1 MSVTISTTLELG
13 ITIGAALTVTSTG
26 GVIASGDSPAIF
38 GNTWGALENDGMLV
52 AGGLSTVYLAA
63 GGRVDNGSDG
73 TIMGGEAIN
82 ISGNGVV
89 TNTGTITGEFL
100 GIFLNSG
107 NIYNLNRGLIGG
119 GVALNSGTVVN
130 EGQISSAYE
139 ADISFRKGG
148 SVFNLGTGATLSG
161 LDNTGVYITGGGGL
175 VVNQGVIESAVLGAG
190 GVVDNTGYLG
200 SSTADYGLS
209 AKGATT
215 SVQNTGLI
223 IAASFA
229 SAAEFTNASAGIVSG
244 YNNGIVLGYG
254 GDVSNEGTILALG
267 GKAGAND
274 TYSSAPGLAG
284 IVISNGGVIVNAV
297 SALIDGRQQGISIT
311 GSLSAYVQNEGTI
324 IGDAGIENA
333 GVGYLYI
340 YDTGTITGLNGTAIN
355 LGDGT
360 ARIVIG
366 AGAQINGQVIAY
378 HAGDQVVFN
387 SSAGYQKLA
396 GLSTQFVNITKI
408 TNAGADIAF
417 SAATALSPG
426 ATLVN
431 SGTIQANGSLENLG
445 TIINKGSILGGL
457 TLDGPVFLGSQTGAP
472 IILSNASA
480 GVISSA
486 QGSAVDQ
493 FAYGAAATIFNAGIV
508 AATAADGMAVSLSI
522 NLDSVYNTGSI
533 VGGAVGVQI
542 GNGYLYNYGFLSGSS
557 SGLISTGSATVY
569 NYAGEIQAGPSGIGV
584 RVASGYVYNAAT
596 ISGGSGVV
604 IGGSVS
610 NANAVSANEFVNYGV
625 VLGSI
630 HAGVVLS
637 RGGYVYNYGSIS
649 GAATGVSLT
658 GAGAVYNSGMISATR
673 PGGIG
678 VKIAGAAVY
687 NYKGGVINGN
697 ALGVQLADGAFMN
710 NYGVIE
716 GGLYGV
722 DISGAAVSL
731 VNSGT
736 IYGGVEASHGATII
750 DTGLITAGTNGNA
763 VYFYGGIG
771 GAYASEN
778 LLVINAAA
786 SLQRHVDLGG
796 GTLEIKKDGKKV
808 TTLTSGFSDIGT
820 LKVDSKAM
828 LHAAGTIVETSM
840 ASVLNNGTIL
850 LGAGDHFTLASDVS
864 GQGMFDL
871 GPGGALVLNGGIAA
885 KQVIDFIGA
894 HDTLSIGQIGAF
906 NGAVEG
912 FTLGDTID
920 LTGVALSSVESLSFS
935 GGKLT
940 IGEGAATFQI
950 SFTSPNSFGSARFSA
965 FADGAGIGITLS
977 SAPTMQFA
985 TPASEARLTGTA
997 LPDLLASDAGWK
1009 RAASGAVAAIRTFS
1023 SAYGSLADSILKPNP
1038 PNLIPVTLQ
1047 S

>member
-1 MSVTISTTLELG
+1 MSVTISTTLGLG

-52 AGGLSTVYLAA
+52 GGGLSTVYLAA
-63 GGRVDNGSDG
+63 GGKVDNGSNG
-73 TIMGGEAIN
+73 TITGGEAID
-82 ISGNGVV
+82 IAGTGVV
-89 TNTGTITGEFL
+89 TNAGTISGEFL

-107 NIYNLNRGLIGG
+107 NIYNSAQGLIGG

-130 EGQISSAYE
+130 QGQISSAYE
-139 ADISFRKGG
+139 ADISFRNGG

-161 LDNTGVYITGGGGL
+161 LDNAGVVITGGGGV
-175 VVNQGVIESAVLGAG
+175 VVNQGVIESVVLGAG
-190 GVVDNTGYLG
+190 GVVDNTGYVG
-200 SSTADYGLS
+200 SSTAAYGLS
-209 AKGATT
+209 ANGATT
-215 SVQNTGLI
+215 SVQNAGLI

-229 SAAEFTNASAGIVSG
+229 SAADFTNTSAGIVSG

-254 GDVSNEGTILALG
+254 GDVTNEGTILALG
-267 GKAGAND
+267 GKAGASD
-274 TYSSAPGLAG
+274 TYSSAPGRAG
-284 IVISNGGVIVNAV
+284 IVMSNGGVVVNDA

-311 GSLSAYVQNEGTI
+311 GSLSAYVQNDGTI
-324 IGDAGIENA
+324 IGDTGIENA
-333 GVGYLYI
+333 GAGYLYI
-340 YDTGTITGLNGTAIN
+340 YDAGTITGLNGTAIN
-355 LGDGT
+355 LGEGA
-360 ARIVIG
+360 ARVVIG
-366 AGAQINGQVIAY
+366 AGAQINGEVIAY
-378 HAGDQVVFN
+378 HAGDQVIFN

-396 GLSTQFVNITKI
+396 GLSTQFINVTKI

-417 SAATALSPG
+417 SAATALAPG

-445 TIINKGSILGGL
+445 TIMNKGSILGGL
-457 TLDGPVFLGSQTGAP
+457 TLDGPFFLESQTGAP
-472 IILSNASA
+472 IILSNAAA

-486 QGSAVDQ
+486 QGSAIDQ
-493 FAYGAAATIFNAGIV
+493 FGYGASATIFNAGII
-508 AATAADGMAVSLSI
+508 AATATDGVAVSLSI
-522 NLDSVYNTGSI
+522 NFDSVYNTGSI

-542 GNGYLYNYGFLSGSS
+542 AGGYLYNYGFVSGSA
-557 SGLISTGSATVY
+557 SGLISSAQAAVY
-569 NYAGEIQAGPSGIGV
+569 NYAGNIQAGVSGVGV
-584 RVASGYVYNAAT
+584 QVASGYVYNAAA

-610 NANAVSANEFVNYGV
+610 NAHAISADEFVNYGV
-625 VLGSI
+625 VLGSS

-658 GAGAVYNSGMISATR
+658 GAGAVYNTGMISATQ
-673 PGGIG
+673 PGGS
-678 VKIAGAAVY
+678 
-687 NYKGGVINGN
+687 GVIDGN
-697 ALGVQLADGAFMN
+697 AVGVQLADGAFMN

-736 IYGGVEASHGATII
+736 IYGGVEAGRGATIV
-750 DTGLITAGTNGNA
+750 DTGLITAGANGNA
-763 VYFYGGIG
+763 VYFYGGVG
-771 GAYASEN
+771 GAYASQN

-786 SLQRHVDLGG
+786 SLQGNVDLGG
-796 GTLEIKKDGKKV
+796 GTLEIRRDGKKV
-808 TTLTSGFSDIGT
+808 ATLSSDVSDIGT
-820 LKVDSKAM
+820 LKVDNKAI
-828 LHAAGTIVETSM
+828 LYAAGTIVETSM

-850 LGAGDHFTLASDVS
+850 LGAGDNLTLAGDVS

-871 GPGGALVLNGGIAA
+871 GPGADLVLNGGVAA
-885 KQVIDFIGA
+885 RQVIDFTGA

-906 NGAVEG
+906 DGAVEG

-920 LTGVALSSVESLSFS
+920 LTGVALGSVENLSFG

-940 IGEGAATFQI
+940 IAAGAATFQI
-950 SFTSPNSFGSARFSA
+950 DFTSPNSFGSASFSA

-977 SAPTMQFA
+977 SAPAMQFA

-997 LPDLLASDAGWK
+997 LPDLPVSDAGWQ
-1009 RAASGAVAAIRTFS
+1009 RAASGAVAAMTTIS
-1023 SAYGSLADSILKPNP
+1023 SAYGSLADSILKPNAP
-1038 PNLIPVTLQ
+1038 HLIPVTLQ